1 MFPTLEAFCA
11 VMDQT
16 TENYECLVI
25 NNNAKSNKL
34 NDQIFWYKAQ
44 EQKNFKLGS
53 KEFWEISKNLD
64 SDDEEEIY
72 DPNSANKKKGPKINV
87 KKSKW

>member
-1 MFPTLEAFCA
+1 
-11 VMDQT
+11 MDQC

-34 NDQIFWYKAQ
+34 TEQIFWYKA
-44 EQKNFKLGS
+44 ENHPTFKLGS
-53 KEFWEISKNLD
+53 KEYWELSKNLP
-64 SDDEEEIY
+64 DDDDNDTY
-72 DPNSANKKKGPKINV
+72 DPSKSKKSSGQTIQV